1 MWTAPVPRL
10 TETRIRIVA
19 SLALLA
25 CTCMTRAHA
34 QEAPAGPA
42 FGQEVA
48 SGDVR
53 QLAHWIVLSADNKE
67 QPFVIVDKKMAKVF
81 VFRPD
86 GQLRGAAP
94 VLLGLSRGDDT
105 VPGIGERKLST
116 IGPEERTTPAGRF
129 VASLGTNLQG
139 KDILWV
145 DYEAA
150 ISMHRV
156 VTSNAAE
163 RRAQRLASPSPL
175 DNRISYGC
183 INVPVK
189 FYEHVLSPS
198 FKQSSGIV
206 YILPDRKS
214 MAEAFT
220 GFDASLMSAS
230 SPR

>member
-1 MWTAPVPRL
+1 MWAAPVPKL

-25 CTCMTRAHA
+25 CTCMMRAHA
-34 QEAPAGPA
+34 QEAPAGPV
-42 FGQEVA
+42 FGQEAA
-48 SGDVR
+48 SSDVR
-53 QLAHWIVLSADNKE
+53 QLAHWIVASADNKK

-86 GQLRGAAP
+86 GQLRGSAP
-94 VLLGLSRGDDT
+94 VLLGLSLGDDT
-105 VPGIGERKLST
+105 VPGIGERKLSSM
-116 IGPEERTTPAGRF
+116 GPEERTTPAGRF
-129 VASLGTNLQG
+129 VAALGTNLQG

-206 YILPDRKS
+206 YILPDRKP
-214 MAEAFT
+214 MAEAFA
-220 GFDASLMSAS
+220 GFDPSL
-230 SPR
+230 